1 VVDSQSAHDA
11 IQRNAAQAQG
21 VCNGR
26 KRQRGV
32 IYGSAALKH
41 LNHWNIVLSKVMP
54 KKVSKSRIADRYA
67 KIVEWSD
74 EDGCYIGRVPAL
86 SYGGV
91 HGSDRAAV
99 FLEICQVAEEVVELM
114 LVDGRKLP
122 NPEQKNTAANL
133 FCVLIPVSTRP
144 LL

>member
-1 VVDSQSAHDA
+1 
-11 IQRNAAQAQG
+11 
-21 VCNGR
+21 
-26 KRQRGV
+26 
-32 IYGSAALKH
+32 
-41 LNHWNIVLSKVMP
+41 MP
-54 KKVSKSRIADRYA
+54 KKVSKSLIADRYA

-99 FLEICQVAEEVVELM
+99 FSEICQVAEEIVELM
-114 LVDGRKLP
+114 LADGRKLP
-122 NPEQKNTAANL
+122 TPEQKNTAANL
-133 FCVLIPVSTRP
+133 FCVLIPVSTGP